1 MAILINCMK
10 SAFTNRTSTMKKYG
24 FVYASDKLQ
33 EDSLFIRSNAL
44 RMHNSSVCI
53 CYRRY
58 IIWLEGGFV
67 HIASSALVS
76 IFGIW
81 IYICI
86 NKHERTHMYLSRLFI
101 LFHFNIAIDVIAVV
115 GICLFVSFSPLWIFQ
130 FMRNWCWCASV
141 RNVKV
146 MLYYKSFQCCFFSIG
161 VQHPENSPSAFR
173 QTTAAMVPMLI
184 RRWQCADNEIYI
196 QMNWCKVIQIW
207 NFCFRCYTKL
217 NRHHRNYAKIH
228 FKAANM

>member
-1 MAILINCMK
+1 MYEICFHQQN
-10 SAFTNRTSTMKKYG
+10 F
-24 FVYASDKLQ
+24 
-33 EDSLFIRSNAL
+33 
-44 RMHNSSVCI
+44 HNEEIWFCVCI
-53 CYRRY
+53 GQTSRRFTLHTLKCSSY
-58 IIWLEGGFV
+58 AQFFGVYLLQTVYNLIGGWFCAYCILGSCLYLR
-67 HIASSALVS
+67 HMD
-76 IFGIW
+76 

-161 VQHPENSPSAFR
+161 VQHPENPPSAFG